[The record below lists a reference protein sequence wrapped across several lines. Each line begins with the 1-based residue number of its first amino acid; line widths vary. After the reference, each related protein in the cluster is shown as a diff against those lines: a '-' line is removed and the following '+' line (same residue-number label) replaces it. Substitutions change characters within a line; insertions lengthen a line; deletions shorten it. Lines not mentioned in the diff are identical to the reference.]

1 MYVSSSN
8 PVTPD
13 IFQLAD
19 QNKGLD
25 EAARAQASHPL
36 NADITGGMNSL
47 FVLTL
52 WRLRAGCKSC
62 LIMGSLSQPNQLLC
76 CSLLLYLAWKLSRL
90 ESWLFQMLLDTGPY
104 LPKSVYLL

>member
-1 MYVSSSN
+1 VQTPLEETLTEEESRRNSRRLDLMYVSSSN

-25 EAARAQASHPL
+25 EAARAQASQPL
-36 NADITGGMNSL
+36 NADITGGMSSF

-52 WRLRAGCKSC
+52 W
-62 LIMGSLSQPNQLLC
+62 
-76 CSLLLYLAWKLSRL
+76 KL
-90 ESWLFQMLLDTGPY
+90 
-104 LPKSVYLL
+104 

>member
-25 EAARAQASHPL
+25 EAARAQASQPL
-36 NADITGGMNSL
+36 NADITGGIASS

-52 WRLRAGCKSC
+52 
-62 LIMGSLSQPNQLLC
+62 
-76 CSLLLYLAWKLSRL
+76 
-90 ESWLFQMLLDTGPY
+90 
-104 LPKSVYLL
+104 

>member
-25 EAARAQASHPL
+25 EAARAQASQPL
-36 NADITGGMNSL
+36 NADITGGMSSF

-52 WRLRAGCKSC
+52 W
-62 LIMGSLSQPNQLLC
+62 
-76 CSLLLYLAWKLSRL
+76 KL
-90 ESWLFQMLLDTGPY
+90 
-104 LPKSVYLL
+104 

>member
-1 MYVSSSN
+1 MQTPLEETLTEEESRRNSRRLDLMYVSSSN

-25 EAARAQASHPL
+25 EAARAQASQPL
-36 NADITGGMNSL
+36 NADITGGMSTL

-52 WRLRAGCKSC
+52 S
-62 LIMGSLSQPNQLLC
+62 
-76 CSLLLYLAWKLSRL
+76 KL
-90 ESWLFQMLLDTGPY
+90 
-104 LPKSVYLL
+104 

>member
-25 EAARAQASHPL
+25 EAARAQASQPL
-36 NADITGGMNSL
+36 NADITGGMNTL

-52 WRLRAGCKSC
+52 
-62 LIMGSLSQPNQLLC
+62 
-76 CSLLLYLAWKLSRL
+76 
-90 ESWLFQMLLDTGPY
+90 
-104 LPKSVYLL
+104 

>member
-1 MYVSSSN
+1 MQTPLEEILTEEESRRNSRRLDLMYVSSSN

-25 EAARAQASHPL
+25 EAARAQASQPL

-52 WRLRAGCKSC
+52 W
-62 LIMGSLSQPNQLLC
+62 
-76 CSLLLYLAWKLSRL
+76 KL
-90 ESWLFQMLLDTGPY
+90 
-104 LPKSVYLL
+104 